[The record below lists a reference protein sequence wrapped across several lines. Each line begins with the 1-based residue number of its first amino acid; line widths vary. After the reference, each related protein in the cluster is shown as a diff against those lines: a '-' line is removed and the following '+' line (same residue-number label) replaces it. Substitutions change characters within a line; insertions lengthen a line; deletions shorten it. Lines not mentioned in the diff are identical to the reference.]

1 MGYLKGGVEKW
12 EKDGNS
18 VSSLETIKSKN
29 FIDILKLNKIN
40 ILDVRKESEFSS
52 KHIEGA
58 TNIPLRLLSSRFQE
72 VKVDENLYVH
82 CAGGYRSVIAI
93 SILRKKGYS
102 GMINITEGFNEILK
116 SDLNEN
122 CYNSTLEASC
132 NNI

>member
-1 MGYLKGGVEKW
+1 MISKKEKLR
-12 EKDGNS
+12 EEEL
-18 VSSLETIKSKN
+18 VIK
-29 FIDILKLNKIN
+29 
-40 ILDVRKESEFSS
+40 
-52 KHIEGA
+52 
-58 TNIPLRLLSSRFQE
+58 E

-122 CYNSTLEASC
+122 CYNTSLEASC

>member
-1 MGYLKGGVEKW
+1 MMR
-12 EKDGNS
+12 
-18 VSSLETIKSKN
+18 I
-29 FIDILKLNKIN
+29 
-40 ILDVRKESEFSS
+40 
-52 KHIEGA
+52 
-58 TNIPLRLLSSRFQE
+58 
-72 VKVDENLYVH
+72 LYVH

-93 SILRKKGYS
+93 SILRKKGYN

>member
-1 MGYLKGGVEKW
+1 MQ
-12 EKDGNS
+12 
-18 VSSLETIKSKN
+18 TITRIHSYVK
-29 FIDILKLNKIN
+29 N
-40 ILDVRKESEFSS
+40 ILDVKKESEYSS
-52 KHIEGA
+52 KHSEGA
-58 TNIPLRLLSSRFQE
+58 TNIPLRLLTSRFQE
-72 VKVDENLYVH
+72 VKNDENLYVH